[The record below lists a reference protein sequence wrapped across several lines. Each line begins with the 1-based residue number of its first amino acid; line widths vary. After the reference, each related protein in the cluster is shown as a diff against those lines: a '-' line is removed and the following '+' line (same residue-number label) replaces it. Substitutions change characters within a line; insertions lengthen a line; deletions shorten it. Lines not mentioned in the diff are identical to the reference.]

1 MPIQATDLKTRIEAR
16 RTEMRARLGELAA
29 AAGPEAA
36 TAAAAITAALGELD
50 ATLMDG
56 WARIPDTVHM
66 QLIGWL
72 RRNPN

>member
-16 RTEMRARLGELAA
+16 RTQMRARLGELAGD
-29 AAGPEAA
+29 AGPDA
-36 TAAAAITAALGELD
+36 TAAATAITAALGELD
-50 ATLMDG
+50 STLMDG

-72 RRNPN
+72 RRNAN